1 MLENERQKYIAA
13 MDFARAREI
22 ESHIKQLRAG
32 SSLDLSMHHLKIK
45 RAQRSPILNTKS
57 TAR

>member
-32 SSLDLSMHHLKIK
+32 SSMHHLKIK
-45 RAQRSPILNTKS
+45 RAQRSPILNLEFLNGHIF
-57 TAR
+57 

>member
-1 MLENERQKYIAA
+1 MNFGKEIVMLENERQKYIAA

-32 SSLDLSMHHLKIK
+32 SFNASSED
-45 RAQRSPILNTKS
+45 QTRSKKS
-57 TAR
+57 NFES